1 MVIEVTAGKE
11 RRPMV
16 RHGLGNECHYLIS
29 AARWEVP
36 RQYSEGLFS
45 VPEVSHDRVSGGDDL
60 MVSDFDRGRNDD
72 RNTASSSFGL

>member
-16 RHGLGNECHYLIS
+16 RHGLGNEAHYLVS

-36 RQYSEGLFS
+36 RQYTEGLFS
-45 VPEVSHDRVSGGDDL
+45 IPKVSHDRVSGGYDL
-60 MVSDFDRGRNDD
+60 MVNDLDGGRDDD
-72 RNTASSSFGL
+72 RNTAGASFGL